1 MLIAKRKLQRKGG
14 GGHVPLTGWEG
25 LLDSNLRC
33 YAVEGEALS
42 TSRKSIRY
50 FVGFVLHEHR

>member
-1 MLIAKRKLQRKGG
+1 MLIAKRKLQRKG

-42 TSRKSIRY
+42 TSRKAIQY